1 MRPMLSVTLDP
12 RLLAPP
18 QSHEPAGNFRDY
30 VTRLLSWSAFARE
43 KGMVV
48 TLSRNTATCLC
59 EDGAFPL
66 AEQLRKDMAAKGVED
81 YDLKTIKSFCERF
94 FQMEPC
100 FQAHTLIADI
110 LHDQAVFKPSCN
122 PCTRLPKTTAEA
134 EMCMITLALLAHC
147 ECPTADNGGFAVL
160 PPAPATH
167 VFVSAQLHALE
178 HTRTDLQALSS
189 LPQEIRGNVA
199 VCSSLDE
206 FVVGANESDFF
217 REAETDDVLRLSIK
231 LAIYRS
237 PLERHLDPEWDDL
250 PAFRI
255 GTEFRER
262 AQQVARL
269 KDGLAGNLV
278 RSIVDAIEDLNQGHT
293 HALRTGEGGNNPQ
306 RTSGGFAAWR
316 RDVSGD
322 VHLHYWKG
330 GSGLIGLAWISHP
343 HNDFDIPQPSGK

>member
-1 MRPMLSVTLDP
+1 MVSVALDP

-18 QSHEPAGNFRDY
+18 QSNEPAGNFRDY
-30 VTRLLSWSAFARE
+30 VTRLLGWSAFARE

-48 TLSRNTATCLC
+48 TLSRNAATCLC

-66 AEQLRKDMAAKGVED
+66 AEQLRVDMAAKGVED

-94 FQMEPC
+94 FHLEPC
-100 FQAHTLIADI
+100 FQAQTLIETI
-110 LHDQAVFKPSCN
+110 LHDKAVFNPAGN
-122 PCTRLPKTTAEA
+122 PCARLPKTTAEA
-134 EMCMITLALLAHC
+134 EMCMVTLAVLDHC
-147 ECPTADNGGFAVL
+147 KCPAVDNGGFAIL

-178 HTRTDLQALSS
+178 HERTDLQVLSS

-199 VCSSLDE
+199 VCSTLEE
-206 FVVGANESDFF
+206 FVIGANEADYF
-217 REAETDDVLRLSIK
+217 REAKSDDVLRVSIK

-237 PLERHLDPEWDDL
+237 RLERHLDPEWDKL
-250 PAFRI
+250 PVFRI

-269 KDGLAGNLV
+269 KENLAGNMV
-278 RSIVDAIEDLNQGHT
+278 RSIVDAIENLNQGQT
-293 HALRTGEGGNNPQ
+293 HWLRTGGGGNNPQ
-306 RTSGGFAAWR
+306 RMSGDFGAWR

-330 GSGLIGLAWISHP
+330 TSGLVGLAWISHP